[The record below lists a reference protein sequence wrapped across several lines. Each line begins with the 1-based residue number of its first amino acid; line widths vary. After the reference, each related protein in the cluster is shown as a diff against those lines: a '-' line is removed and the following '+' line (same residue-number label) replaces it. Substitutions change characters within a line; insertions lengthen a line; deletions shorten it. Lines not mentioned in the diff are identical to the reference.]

1 MAREKGEI
9 SRAPAQR
16 EQGLAD
22 RGRCRQTPQ
31 CKSGSRGLPPDRG
44 GIMVKVQ
51 RAEGGAVV
59 VLQRIGRGVQ
69 ANDCAKRA
77 CKRVGESRQGA
88 EGGMRMMLIRCGVLL
103 EEIVFRVDS

>member
-22 RGRCRQTPQ
+22 RGRCRQTSQ
-31 CKSGSRGLPPDRG
+31 CKSGSYRLPPDRG

-51 RAEGGAVV
+51 RAEGGAIV
-59 VLQRIGRGVQ
+59 VLRRISRGIQ
-69 ANDCAKRA
+69 ADDCAKHA
-77 CKRVGESRQGA
+77 FERVGESRQRA
-88 EGGMRMMLIRCGVLL
+88 KGGVQSSDRYALGNHDRA
-103 EEIVFRVDS
+103 RWNT